1 MAKKSQV
8 KFWEKV
14 FKMNNWK
21 ELVKKEEQRRLNST
35 MAYYRTKLNRILERN
50 TVDDVKAGIEATI
63 AEMDKELYS

>member
-1 MAKKSQV
+1 MG
-8 KFWEKV
+8 KV
-14 FKMNNWK
+14 FKMTNWK